1 MTPNELI
8 AGFKQSNTA
17 NYKAGRTKSVQY
29 IVIHYTANNVDT
41 AQNNLDYFARES
53 VGASA
58 HLFVDKQYIRQS
70 VKFTDTA
77 WHCGGSSQGSGGK
90 SVYGLCTNSNSI
102 GIEMCSQVI
111 GGKMSIPD
119 ATVENTLKITRAL
132 MAAYN
137 IPANRVVRHYDVTG
151 KQCPYP
157 FIADTA
163 QWESFKKRLEDEELT
178 QTQFN
183 EMFMAMRKDL
193 KDNDSGTWSKEAR
206 EWAVANGL
214 IAGNGTTVNGEPN
227 CMWEDLLTRE
237 QFVAVLHRF
246 AQLMGKV

>member
-1 MTPNELI
+1 M
-8 AGFKQSNTA
+8 KQVDQVA
-17 NYKAGRTKSVQY
+17 N
-29 IVIHYTANNVDT
+29 
-41 AQNNLDYFARES
+41 
-53 VGASA
+53 GA
-58 HLFVDKQYIRQS
+58 K
-70 VKFTDTA
+70 
-77 WHCGGSSQGSGGK
+77 
-90 SVYGLCTNSNSI
+90 
-102 GIEMCSQVI
+102 
-111 GGKMSIPD
+111 
-119 ATVENTLKITRAL
+119 
-132 MAAYN
+132 
-137 IPANRVVRHYDVTG
+137 
-151 KQCPYP
+151 

-246 AQLMGKV
+246 AQLMGKA